1 MNKNNNLKL
10 PTIPKRILSFVLDV
24 RFLQIVVQLIFI
36 VVLVSIGFILYK
48 NLTFSM
54 QKSGYT
60 LGYSFLKLPAG
71 FAIIDRLVDF
81 SPSDT
86 NLRAIYV
93 GLLNAVLVSF
103 LGIVLSTILG
113 IITGIALLS
122 SNFFARKI
130 ATVYVEVLRNVPLL
144 LAILATYS
152 LILFS
157 IPRVENA
164 LILGNTFVLS
174 NRGFVVPL
182 PIPSETWIPFLIMN
196 LTIALLIIVVSI
208 ILIRKK
214 QKDGWIV
221 ILIGLL
227 VYLVFSIVIFQLFQ
241 IKPFTWDLPFKQG
254 LNFKGGRTF
263 SPEFIALLV
272 GLVLGSSPY
281 IADTVRAGIQSVGKG
296 QREAAQAIGLNGYQT
311 FRLVIFPQA
320 MRVIVPPMTSNYLG
334 ITKNSS
340 LAAAIAFPELFGIS
354 GTIINQTGRAIE
366 MMAFVMLIY
375 LTLSIL
381 TSLFM
386 NWYNERV
393 RIVER

>member
-1 MNKNNNLKL
+1 MKKNNNLNF
-10 PTIPKRILSFVLDV
+10 PTIPKSVLSFLLDV
-24 RFLQIVVQLIFI
+24 RFLQILVQIVFI
-36 VVLVSIGFILYK
+36 VILVSIGFILYN
-48 NLTFSM
+48 NLTISM

-60 LGYSFLKLPAG
+60 LGFSFLKLPAG
-71 FAIIDRLVDF
+71 FAIMDRLVDF

-93 GLLNAVLVSF
+93 GLLNAILVSF
-103 LGIVLSTILG
+103 LGIIFSTILG
-113 IITGIALLS
+113 IITGIAQLS

-130 ATVYVEVLRNVPLL
+130 ATIYVEVLRNVPLL

-164 LILGNTFVLS
+164 LIFGNTIVLS
-174 NRGFVVPL
+174 NRGLVVPL
-182 PIPSETWIPFLIMN
+182 PVPSETWFPFLIIN
-196 LTIALLIIVVSI
+196 LIIA
-208 ILIRKK
+208 ILILGVLIYIIQKK
-214 QKDGWIV
+214 QKDAWIV
-221 ILIGLL
+221 FLIGLL
-227 VYLVFSIVIFQLFQ
+227 LYLGLSFVIFQIFQ
-241 IKPFTWDLPFKQG
+241 IKPFTWDLPLKQG
-254 LNFKGGRTF
+254 LNFQGGKTF

-296 QREAAQAIGLNGYQT
+296 QREAAQAIGLSGYQT

-340 LAAAIAFPELFGIS
+340 LAAAIAYPELFGIS

-366 MMAFVMLIY
+366 MMAIVMIIY

-386 NWYNERV
+386 NWYNDRV

>member
-1 MNKNNNLKL
+1 
-10 PTIPKRILSFVLDV
+10 
-24 RFLQIVVQLIFI
+24 
-36 VVLVSIGFILYK
+36 
-48 NLTFSM
+48 
-54 QKSGYT
+54 
-60 LGYSFLKLPAG
+60 
-71 FAIIDRLVDF
+71 
-81 SPSDT
+81 
-86 NLRAIYV
+86 
-93 GLLNAVLVSF
+93 
-103 LGIVLSTILG
+103 
-113 IITGIALLS
+113 
-122 SNFFARKI
+122 
-130 ATVYVEVLRNVPLL
+130 
-144 LAILATYS
+144 
-152 LILFS
+152 
-157 IPRVENA
+157 
-164 LILGNTFVLS
+164 
-174 NRGFVVPL
+174 
-182 PIPSETWIPFLIMN
+182 
-196 LTIALLIIVVSI
+196 
-208 ILIRKK
+208 
-214 QKDGWIV
+214 
-221 ILIGLL
+221 
-227 VYLVFSIVIFQLFQ
+227 
-241 IKPFTWDLPFKQG
+241 